1 MTRFIIVFQFQKEFD
16 GVVKGNI
23 KTESDNALVDFS
35 SYWEK
40 IRQHNLPSLLTL
52 GPLMSS
58 VRMSSLKLAIEP
70 AMSQEIDIK
79 LKMCKY

>member
-1 MTRFIIVFQFQKEFD
+1 MTQLIFVFQFQQEFN

-23 KTESDNALVDFS
+23 KTESDNDLVDFP

-40 IRQHNLPSLLTL
+40 IRQHNLPSLFTL

-58 VRMSSLKLAIEP
+58 IRMSSLKLAIEP

-79 LKMCKY
+79 LKLCK